1 MNLITIIKIKDPRY
15 KKKIFSKIYLICFK
29 LINYFIIFK
38 IKFKKKKNYFRM
50 AEILNSNT
58 HIFKGSLIEKGNKKK
73 KIEKKYNN

>member
-1 MNLITIIKIKDPRY
+1 
-15 KKKIFSKIYLICFK
+15 
-29 LINYFIIFK
+29 
-38 IKFKKKKNYFRM
+38 M